1 MCIIPSVQSL
11 FLNCWACAIYK
22 WSVAST
28 ENQRRENTGQ
38 GMCAGRQL
46 HRALH
51 VPGKLAPLF
60 CQVYACLGMCVLST
74 CFLAYHPISSA
85 RLSHV
90 AVYLLLRRLGRY
102 RWVLCGCCQLMVSL
116 AANESANEKRRKKKK
131 RASTHSNDPTYHSLA
146 GQQFCL
152 QAEKQPFPH
161 SCTGRNLLVV
171 IPLGVS
177 QDVGSTT
184 CFCTAHW
191 HCWLLK
197 SCEYKEWCC
206 LAKSPAN
213 CSQEED
219 ASCFSESG
227 GVPLWMCQSSGLGGR
242 IHWFTKFV
250 SGRSSW

>member
-1 MCIIPSVQSL
+1 MCRQAAPQGTACTGEAGSSFLPGVCLSGDVCFINLLPSIPSHFLCQIVPCRGLFAFKEIGEIQVSSL
-11 FLNCWACAIYK
+11 WLLSADGFSSCK
-22 WSVAST
+22 WV
-28 ENQRRENTGQ
+28 
-38 GMCAGRQL
+38 C
-46 HRALH
+46 
-51 VPGKLAPLF
+51 K
-60 CQVYACLGMCVLST
+60 
-74 CFLAYHPISSA
+74 
-85 RLSHV
+85 
-90 AVYLLLRRLGRY
+90 
-102 RWVLCGCCQLMVSL
+102 W
-116 AANESANEKRRKKKK
+116 EKEKKKK

-177 QDVGSTT
+177 LDVGSTT

>member
-1 MCIIPSVQSL
+1 MR
-11 FLNCWACAIYK
+11 K
-22 WSVAST
+22 G
-28 ENQRRENTGQ
+28 E
-38 GMCAGRQL
+38 
-46 HRALH
+46 
-51 VPGKLAPLF
+51 
-60 CQVYACLGMCVLST
+60 
-74 CFLAYHPISSA
+74 
-85 RLSHV
+85 
-90 AVYLLLRRLGRY
+90 
-102 RWVLCGCCQLMVSL
+102 
-116 AANESANEKRRKKKK
+116 RKKKK
-131 RASTHSNDPTYHSLA
+131 RASTDSNDPTYHSVA

-161 SCTGRNLLVV
+161 SCTGRNLVVV

-177 QDVGSTT
+177 LDVGSTT

-227 GVPLWMCQSSGLGGR
+227 GVPLD
-242 IHWFTKFV
+242 V
-250 SGRSSW
+250 SVFWSRGENLLVLVYQVCKWKKSLIR